1 MSEIKSSLSIVILCG
16 GNGTRLFPLSRNE
29 LPKQFLPLT
38 IEEKT
43 MFEITLERAKK
54 IEYNHLFLICNEIH
68 SPLLEKFMKN
78 EKNYTIITEPIGR
91 NTTPAISIVHH
102 LNESISLLVLSSD
115 HIWDDTL
122 FIDSVHYALDIVEN
136 NIVVFGINPTY
147 PETGYGYIH
156 YKGSNVLSF
165 TEKPKKEIADNYL
178 KTGEYLWNSGNF
190 LFSKKYLEKELKQW
204 VPDIYNTTKEVL
216 EKSLYSKYKIELDKE
231 SFSKVR
237 DESIDYAI
245 MEKQKNCKVVQYKGK
260 WSDIGSFQSLY
271 DFLPKGKDEHVNH
284 HNQSKIISV
293 DSGSSFIHSKKIVSL
308 VGVKD
313 LCIIETDDILYI
325 GDLKKSQ
332 EIKKVVKEYNS
343 LR

>member
-1 MSEIKSSLSIVILCG
+1 MSLSIVILCG

-38 IEEKT
+38 QKEKT
-43 MFEITLERAKK
+43 MFKITLERTKK
-54 IEYNHLFLICNEIH
+54 IKYNHLFLICNENH
-68 SPLLEKFMKN
+68 SSLLEEYMKK

-91 NTTPAISIVHH
+91 NTAPAISIVHH
-102 LNESISLLVLSSD
+102 LNESKSLLVLSCD
-115 HIWDDTL
+115 HIWDDHL
-122 FIDSVHYALDIVEN
+122 FINSVHQGLEILEN
-136 NIVVFGINPTY
+136 NIVVFGIKPTY

-156 YKGSNVLSF
+156 SKGSDVLSF
-165 TEKPKKEIADNYL
+165 TEKPKKEVAEDYF
-178 KTGEYLWNSGNF
+178 KSGDYLWNSGNF
-190 LFSKKYLEKELKQW
+190 LFSKIYLENELKKW
-204 VPDIYNTTKEVL
+204 VPEIYNATKEVL
-216 EKSLYSKYKIELDKE
+216 HKSLYSKNKIELEKE

-245 MEKQKNCKVVQYKGK
+245 MEKQKNCKVILYQGK

-271 DFLPKGKDEHVNH
+271 DFLPKNEDGHVNH
-284 HNQSKIISV
+284 HNQSNIISV
-293 DSGSSFIHSKKIVSL
+293 DSRNSFIHSKKIVSL

-332 EIKKVVKEYNS
+332 DIKKVVKEYNS
-343 LR
+343 LG

>member
-1 MSEIKSSLSIVILCG
+1 MSLSIVILCG

-38 IEEKT
+38 EKEKT

-54 IEYNHLFLICNEIH
+54 IKYNHLFIICNEIH
-68 SPLLEKFMKN
+68 SSLVEEYMKT

-91 NTTPAISIVHH
+91 NTAPAISIVHH
-102 LNESISLLVLSSD
+102 LNESKSLLVLSSD
-115 HIWDDTL
+115 HIWDDHL
-122 FIDSVHYALDIVEN
+122 FINSVHQGLEMLEN
-136 NIVVFGINPTY
+136 NIVVFGIKPTY

-165 TEKPKKEIADNYL
+165 TEKPKKEVAEKYFKN
-178 KTGEYLWNSGNF
+178 GNYLWNSGNF
-190 LFSKKYLEKELKQW
+190 LFSKNYLEKELKKW
-204 VPDIYNTTKEVL
+204 VPEIYNTTKEVL
-216 EKSLYSKYKIELDKE
+216 HKSLYSKYKIELEKE

-237 DESIDYAI
+237 DDSIDYTI
-245 MEKQKNCKVVQYKGK
+245 MEKQRNCKVILYDGR

-271 DFLPKGKDEHVNH
+271 DFLPKNEDGHVNH
-284 HNQSKIISV
+284 HNQSNIISV
-293 DSGSSFIHSKKIVSL
+293 DSRNSFIHSKKLVSL
-308 VGVKD
+308 VGVED
-313 LCIIETDDILYI
+313 LCIIETDDIIYI

-343 LR
+343 LKG

>member
-1 MSEIKSSLSIVILCG
+1 MFNKSLSIVILCG

-91 NTTPAISIVHH
+91 NTAPAISIVHH
-102 LNESISLLVLSSD
+102 LNESNSLLVLSSD

-178 KTGEYLWNSGNF
+178 KTCL
-190 LFSKKYLEKELKQW
+190 
-204 VPDIYNTTKEVL
+204 
-216 EKSLYSKYKIELDKE
+216 LYTSP
-231 SFSKVR
+231 SPR
-237 DESIDYAI
+237 D
-245 MEKQKNCKVVQYKGK
+245 
-260 WSDIGSFQSLY
+260 
-271 DFLPKGKDEHVNH
+271 
-284 HNQSKIISV
+284 
-293 DSGSSFIHSKKIVSL
+293 
-308 VGVKD
+308 
-313 LCIIETDDILYI
+313 
-325 GDLKKSQ
+325 
-332 EIKKVVKEYNS
+332 
-343 LR
+343 